1 MLFLYKRN
9 NALHP
14 TAQSEEDFG
23 KLPSEKVYRCDV
35 KQPRNLSHHRLYWGL
50 VSILVEHAPGTRNK
64 DQIHEAIKLGVGHYT
79 IERCRLDTG
88 EIVDH
93 YRTRETSFATMDQ
106 AEFAEFFERVLDFT
120 AQHIMPG
127 IGSDKLEQQVRQ
139 LVDI

>member
-14 TAQSEEDFG
+14 TAQSEEDFA
-23 KLPSEKVYRCDV
+23 KLPPERVYHCV
-35 KQPRNLSHHRLYWGL
+35 LKQPRNLSHHRLYWGL
-50 VSILVEHAPGTRNK
+50 VDILAEHAPGNK
-64 DQIHEAIKLGVGHYT
+64 SKDRIHEAIKLGIGHYT
-79 IERCRLDTG
+79 TERCRLDTG

-93 YRTRETSFATMDQ
+93 YRTRETSFASMDQ
-106 AEFAEFFERVLDFT
+106 LAFAQFWEQVLDFT

-127 IGSDKLEQQVRQ
+127 IGSDELEQQVRQ